1 MTEKQPSVPCA
12 RMERELQVNVFHL
25 PLVIY
30 KVINLHTDNY
40 RLIWLYLFEIQTVMY
55 INRKLMCCVLR
66 TTQPG
71 NHLYLAGSSTSYLLI
86 ILQWIPAD
94 FGWSPSSLTWPI
106 SPSSICILSVS
117 LPSSPSVPLSSQQP
131 NKLISHPQIDCPSV
145 HSRLCHII
153 LLMPRIHVHHSL
165 IPHPTPQPSV
175 FGKLVLMPSA
185 WALCSPHSLL

>member
-86 ILQWIPAD
+86 ILQ
-94 FGWSPSSLTWPI
+94 
-106 SPSSICILSVS
+106 
-117 LPSSPSVPLSSQQP
+117 
-131 NKLISHPQIDCPSV
+131 
-145 HSRLCHII
+145 
-153 LLMPRIHVHHSL
+153 
-165 IPHPTPQPSV
+165 
-175 FGKLVLMPSA
+175 
-185 WALCSPHSLL
+185 